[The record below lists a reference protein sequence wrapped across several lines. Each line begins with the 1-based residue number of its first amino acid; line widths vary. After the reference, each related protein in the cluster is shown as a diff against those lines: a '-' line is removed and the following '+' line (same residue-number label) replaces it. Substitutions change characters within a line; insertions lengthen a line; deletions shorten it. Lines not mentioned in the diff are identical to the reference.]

1 MSPVGVTRLRAG
13 VTVSRSHF
21 SSPDGPGPSGQ
32 ASGLWAG
39 AQHFA
44 SMSDEVHGWLEEVG
58 IVATAPLDAI
68 HERPWSTVLRVP
80 TAEGDLYLK
89 QEAPVQAY
97 EVALTVALASR
108 WPDRVPEVVAADVE
122 RSWLLLRDGG
132 TRIADAGTLEPF
144 PGALTL
150 YGELQVGEVGHVD
163 ELLSIGLPDVR
174 LPVVAAAY
182 EPFFER
188 DQGLASVEVA
198 RLRAL
203 APRFHELCEELG
215 AFGLPASIHHDDL
228 HQWNVFVRDGR
239 VAIYDWGD
247 SSVAHPL
254 WSWIKA
260 FDVARDYEVDPEPFR
275 AAYLSALTPLAPEKQ
290 LRAALELAIPTGRF
304 AYALQTRRQFDAM
317 PEARA
322 EYETYLP
329 KLLRELLTLLEST

>member
-1 MSPVGVTRLRAG
+1 VLKIRRTWKDGKQTPEGREVDEWLADVGVE
-13 VTVSRSHF
+13 
-21 SSPDGPGPSGQ
+21 P
-32 ASGLWAG
+32 
-39 AQHFA
+39 
-44 SMSDEVHGWLEEVG
+44 
-58 IVATAPLDAI
+58 TAPITTI

-89 QEAPVQAY
+89 QEAPVQAF

-108 WPDRVPEVVAADVE
+108 WPDRVPEVVAADVA
-122 RSWLLLRDGG
+122 RAWLLLRDGG
-132 TRIADAGTLEPF
+132 TRVADAGTLEPF
-144 PGALTL
+144 LRALTL
-150 YGELQVGEVGHVD
+150 YGELQVGEVGHVH
-163 ELLSIGLPDVR
+163 ELLAIGLPDIRV
-174 LPVVAAAY
+174 PVVAAAY

-188 DQGLASVEVA
+188 DHGLAPDEVA
-198 RLRAL
+198 RLRAFAL
-203 APRFHELCEELG
+203 RFRELCEELD

-275 AAYLSALTPLAPEKQ
+275 AAYLSALTPLASEQ
-290 LRAALELAIPTGRF
+290 RLRATLDLAVPTGRF

-329 KLLRELLTLLEST
+329 KLLRELLTLLESM